1 MKYQLALALF
11 VTNCASLVASSTGQ
25 GEEDGVYGKCRR
37 AFPLPPWRSSY
48 RVMCTYMCRGWPIRY
63 ENEPDGIPCGALAA
77 FVKTHVCSGGKC
89 VSAPSVETT
98 TSGEDYVTT
107 LPPTVTE
114 AQAVTED
121 PYTSEEDTT
130 ISHYATTVEED

>member
-1 MKYQLALALF
+1 MKYQVALALF
-11 VTNCASLVASSTGQ
+11 VTTCASLVASSTGQ

-37 AFPLPPWRSSY
+37 AFLLPPGQSSY

-89 VSAPSVETT
+89 VGAPSVENT
-98 TSGEDYVTT
+98 TSWEYYVTT
-107 LPPTVTE
+107 LPPTVIE
-114 AQAVTED
+114 AQAATED
-121 PYTSEEDTT
+121 PYTSDNTT
-130 ISHYATTVEED
+130 ISHYNTTVEEH